1 MEITL
6 KDTHKWRDDCRPTV
20 GSGFLDYLEYAAAIT
35 LTLLFCPEKGWKRM
49 ETLFSIKILILL
61 GKLFH
66 LAQELANIVQNGQL
80 VNILGR

>member
-1 MEITL
+1 
-6 KDTHKWRDDCRPTV
+6 
-20 GSGFLDYLEYAAAIT
+20 
-35 LTLLFCPEKGWKRM
+35 M

-80 VNILGR
+80 VNILGRWAT